1 MARNH
6 FFAGVWRDDTKELTF
21 IIETKGDCGSEKAS
35 NSNDT
40 YQLDHISMIRNKLFG
55 TFRTNGRKV
64 IEIQGIIH
72 GNTVNFGF
80 RDALLRV
87 SQGDKYLKYV

>member
-1 MARNH
+1 
-6 FFAGVWRDDTKELTF
+6 
-21 IIETKGDCGSEKAS
+21 
-35 NSNDT
+35 
-40 YQLDHISMIRNKLFG
+40 MIRNKLVG
-55 TFRTNGRKV
+55 TFRTRGKMF

-87 SQGDKYLKYV
+87 FQGDKHLKNV

>member
-1 MARNH
+1 L
-6 FFAGVWRDDTKELTF
+6 V
-21 IIETKGDCGSEKAS
+21 
-35 NSNDT
+35 
-40 YQLDHISMIRNKLFG
+40 G
-55 TFRTNGRKV
+55 TFRTNGKKV

-87 SQGDKYLKYV
+87 SQWDKDLKNV